1 MPQGIGEKAPEGSFS
16 VPVRH
21 TTVWFSAYWEGR
33 EGRVKQN
40 MHDISFHIADFQPII
55 QTVKDVKDRKHLF
68 CVCKGK
74 YADTETY

>member
-33 EGRVKQN
+33 EGRVKRN